1 VTDELSRRLCGRA
14 DQGKIIGHDGAPN
27 FAMRV
32 FDVQAGGNTF
42 HSHARAHEIYIISGT
57 GLVWTQGKENEQHCF
72 VADSSTTGTDDL
84 LHPAKGH
91 CRL

>member
-1 VTDELSRRLCGRA
+1 MTEELSRVSVGVQIRE
-14 DQGKIIGHDGAPN
+14 KIIGHDDAPN